1 MDALDFRVRRDTDE
15 AVSICKPQIF
25 RRPDAS
31 NNQASVYQCISVSV
45 YQCISVSVYQDS
57 KGVWLVRYFFTRF
70 SVFQITQY
78 SQTCPTEASHRHQSI

>member
-15 AVSICKPQIF
+15 AVSICYAQIF

-31 NNQASVYQCISVSV
+31 NNQASV

-78 SQTCPTEASHRHQSI
+78 SQTCPTEASHRHQSV